1 MSDNAP
7 KAPMKGESLM
17 ADALKRLKR
26 NRLAVASTAF
36 VAITATLSFSAP
48 LLSEY
53 YTHFSLDEGHSR
65 LAYAPPGTADVSLD
79 RPTYDGDP
87 DAFDAVDLN
96 GDGVIACQRIAAG
109 RTTLPGLGWL
119 KSHAP
124 SLHTQALAK
133 LDLLRGDLPIDGLI
147 RQSIGTLVCPEI
159 DELKR
164 LSRHFDFLFDTY
176 DSATG
181 DSPARSENVQPDGY
195 ITWKEFPHSDAD
207 PRLKPTYRGRGLT
220 GPDAFRALDINAD
233 HVISSWE
240 VTDRTRYMRL
250 DAEHLI
256 THFDQDRDLTL
267 SRAEFPG
274 APKLRVFR
282 AGTDSQGRDVFTRM
296 FYGGRIS
303 ITIGLMT
310 TLVALF
316 IGVIYGSIAGY
327 YGGRVDNLMMR
338 FVDVMYG
345 LPYLV
350 LVIVLI
356 VMLGRSAINLFI
368 ALGCIGWL
376 SLARVIRGQVISLK
390 TREFVEA
397 ARAVGV
403 KRMIIVFKHLIPNTI
418 GPVIVYSTLLVPGFI
433 LQEAFLSFL
442 GLGVQPPDPSW
453 GNMITEGATKLEHQ
467 TWLIYWPGTA
477 LAATLFAMNFLG
489 DGIRDALDPQMQ
501 KE

>member
-1 MSDNAP
+1 M
-7 KAPMKGESLM
+7 
-17 ADALKRLKR
+17 RL
-26 NRLAVASTAF
+26 
-36 VAITATLSFSAP
+36 
-48 LLSEY
+48 
-53 YTHFSLDEGHSR
+53 
-65 LAYAPPGTADVSLD
+65 
-79 RPTYDGDP
+79 
-87 DAFDAVDLN
+87 
-96 GDGVIACQRIAAG
+96 
-109 RTTLPGLGWL
+109 
-119 KSHAP
+119 
-124 SLHTQALAK
+124 
-133 LDLLRGDLPIDGLI
+133 
-147 RQSIGTLVCPEI
+147 
-159 DELKR
+159 
-164 LSRHFDFLFDTY
+164 
-176 DSATG
+176 
-181 DSPARSENVQPDGY
+181 
-195 ITWKEFPHSDAD
+195 
-207 PRLKPTYRGRGLT
+207 
-220 GPDAFRALDINAD
+220 NAD
-233 HVISSWE
+233 H
-240 VTDRTRYMRL
+240 
-250 DAEHLI
+250 LI
-256 THFDQDRDLTL
+256 AHFDRDRDLRL

-338 FVDVMYG
+338 IVDVLYG

-356 VMLGRSAINLFI
+356 VMLGRSTINLFI

-403 KRMIIVFKHLIPNTI
+403 KRLAIVFRHLIPNTI

-442 GLGVQPPDPSW
+442 GLGVQPPNPSW

-477 LAATLFAMNFLG
+477 LALTLFAMNFLG

>member
-1 MSDNAP
+1 MSDASTH
-7 KAPMKGESLM
+7 KGESLLQ
-17 ADALKRLKR
+17 DALKRLRR
-26 NRLAVASTAF
+26 NRLAVASTGF
-36 VAITATLSFSAP
+36 VLVTAALSFGAP
-48 LLSEY
+48 LISHH

-65 LAYAPPGTADVSLD
+65 LAYAPPGTADISRD
-79 RPTYDGDP
+79 RPTYDGEP
-87 DAFDAVDLN
+87 EAFDAVDLN
-96 GDGVIACQRIAAG
+96 GDGTIACQRLPAG
-109 RTTLPGLGWL
+109 TTTLPGLIWL
-119 KSHAP
+119 RKQAP
-124 SLHTQALAK
+124 SLHAQVLERLET
-133 LDLLRGDLPIDGLI
+133 LRGRLPIDRVLRAAVGSL
-147 RQSIGTLVCPEI
+147 RCPEL
-159 DELKR
+159 DELRR

-176 DSATG
+176 DSTTG
-181 DSPARSENVQPDGY
+181 DTPPRTENIQPDGY
-195 ITWKEFPHSDAD
+195 ITWAEFPHSDDD
-207 PRLKPTYRGRGLT
+207 PRLKAGYRARGLT
-220 GPDAFRALDINAD
+220 GPDAFRRLDLNGD
-233 HVISSWE
+233 HTISGWE
-240 VTDRTRYMRL
+240 VTERTRAMRYDPNHLVANFDL
-250 DAEHLI
+250 DH
-256 THFDQDRDLTL
+256 DLHI

-274 APKLRVFR
+274 APKLRIFR

-356 VMLGRSAINLFI
+356 VMLGRSVINLFI

-403 KRMIIVFKHLIPNTI
+403 RRLMIVFRHLIPNTI

-477 LAATLFAMNFLG
+477 LALTLFAMNFVG
-489 DGIRDALDPQMQ
+489 DGVRDALDPQMQ

>member
-1 MSDNAP
+1 MADAI
-7 KAPMKGESLM
+7 KGSSLM
-17 ADALKRLKR
+17 ADAIKRLRR

-36 VAITATLSFSAP
+36 VVVTATLSFSAP
-48 LLSEY
+48 LLSHH
-53 YTHFSLDEGHSR
+53 YTYFSLDEGHSR

-87 DAFDAVDLN
+87 AAFDAVDLD
-96 GDGVIACQRIAAG
+96 GDGAIACRSEPA
-109 RTTLPGLGWL
+109 RTTILPGLAWL
-119 KSHAP
+119 KANSP
-124 SLHTQALAK
+124 SLHARVESR
-133 LDLLRGDLPIDGLI
+133 LDLLRGRLPIDGII
-147 RQSIGTLVCPEI
+147 RAALGTLRCPEI

-164 LSRHFDFLFDTY
+164 LSRHFDFLLDTY
-176 DSATG
+176 DSTTG
-181 DSPARSENVQPDGY
+181 DTPARTRNIQPDGY
-195 ITWKEFPHSDAD
+195 ITWREFPHSDAD
-207 PRLKPTYRGRGLT
+207 RRLNAAYRGRGLT
-220 GPDAFRALDINAD
+220 GVEAFNRLDVNAD
-233 HVISSWE
+233 QVISRWE
-240 VTDRTRYMRL
+240 ITDRTRYMRL
-250 DAEHLI
+250 DSGHLLAN
-256 THFDQDRDLTL
+256 FDRDRDLRLT
-267 SRAEFPG
+267 RAEFPG
-274 APKLRVFR
+274 APTLRVFR

-316 IGVIYGSIAGY
+316 IGVIYGSVAGY
-327 YGGRVDNLMMR
+327 YGGRIDNLMMR

-397 ARAVGV
+397 ARAIGV
-403 KRMIIVFKHLIPNTI
+403 QRIVIVFRHLIPNTI

-477 LAATLFAMNFLG
+477 LALTLFAMNFLG
-489 DGIRDALDPQMQ
+489 DGVRDALDPQMQ

>member
-1 MSDNAP
+1 MGAQVP
-7 KAPMKGESLM
+7 QKGSSLT
-17 ADALKRLKR
+17 ADALKRLRR
-26 NRLAVASTAF
+26 NRLAVASTTF
-36 VAITATLSFSAP
+36 VVLTATLSYSAP
-48 LLSEY
+48 LISQY
-53 YTHFSLDEGHSR
+53 YTYFSLDEGHSR

-87 DAFDAVDLN
+87 AAFDAVDLN
-96 GDGVIACQRIAAG
+96 GDGVITCERRAAAT
-109 RTTLPGLGWL
+109 TTLPGMMWL
-119 KSHAP
+119 KTHAP
-124 SLHTQALAK
+124 SLHARAMGQ
-133 LDLLRGDLPIDGLI
+133 LDTLRERLPIDGVV
-147 RQSIGTLVCPEI
+147 RSTIGSLRCPEI
-159 DELKR
+159 DELR
-164 LSRHFDFLFDTY
+164 RVARHFDFLFDVY
-176 DSATG
+176 DSTTG
-181 DSPARSENVQPDGY
+181 DTAPKADNIQPDGY
-195 ITWKEFPHSDAD
+195 ITWREFPHTDAD
-207 PRLKPTYRGRGLT
+207 PRLKAVYRDRGLT
-220 GPDAFRALDINAD
+220 GPDAFRRLDINGD
-233 HVISSWE
+233 HVISGWE
-240 VTDRTRYMRL
+240 VTDRTRYLRL

-256 THFDQDRDLTL
+256 ANFDHDRDLRL

-274 APKLRVFR
+274 APTLRVFR

-316 IGVIYGSIAGY
+316 IGVLYGSIAGY

-368 ALGCIGWL
+368 ALGLIGWL

-403 KRMIIVFKHLIPNTI
+403 KRMVIVLRHLIPNTI

-477 LAATLFAMNFLG
+477 LAMTLFAMNFLG